1 MFLTL
6 CDNSNLDVLINF
18 DIIKK
23 KCSPTLFSSIV
34 SSCQRRPS
42 LYSYQDQNN
51 CYPQFTRITQGTIQQ
66 ELTSTKR
73 MFLGTRCVNDITKE
87 HSCKDNF
94 IIENLSAKSVST
106 KKDLRYCQG
115 HFAAKID
122 FQDTLKPSPVTQLMP
137 M

>member
-1 MFLTL
+1 
-6 CDNSNLDVLINF
+6 
-18 DIIKK
+18 
-23 KCSPTLFSSIV
+23 
-34 SSCQRRPS
+34 
-42 LYSYQDQNN
+42 
-51 CYPQFTRITQGTIQQ
+51 
-66 ELTSTKR
+66 

-87 HSCKDNF
+87 HSCKDYF